1 MPNYSNTVVTDMII
15 YTDDS
20 SHNTPAYV
28 YTKQYDVRSR
38 YIHVTLMSATGKISV
53 EGTSRLNVL
62 KPNGEAMYVVGTT
75 QSDGTVLFALPS
87 ALLTDVGNASCDIRV
102 YDATYGDQVV
112 LTSSTFYIIIDKALY
127 DEEAIDAQQIPA
139 PPLADGTYV
148 LKAIISNGTI
158 VYSWVPQYGNDVF
171 CLYTPPSS

>member
-1 MPNYSNTVVTDMII
+1 
-15 YTDDS
+15 
-20 SHNTPAYV
+20 
-28 YTKQYDVRSR
+28 
-38 YIHVTLMSATGKISV
+38 
-53 EGTSRLNVL
+53 
-62 KPNGEAMYVVGTT
+62 MYVVGTT